1 MRVFAAFLIL
11 CSACW
16 PAAREQA
23 AHATVLIDE
32 QVAVWVTECMDAAT
46 NWDEHDECT
55 KVGAHV
61 GRLRQA
67 TLSLDTAKGRK
78 ARRAAACEWFRAL
91 DPLPDVPAVRV
102 AKRSKWRR
110 KC

>member
-1 MRVFAAFLIL
+1 MRVLFACLIL

-16 PAAREQA
+16 SREVEQA
-23 AHATVLIDE
+23 AHATNAIDE
-32 QVAVWVTECMDAAT
+32 QVAVWVTECTDAAT
-46 NWDEHDECT
+46 NWDEHDECIR
-55 KVGAHV
+55 VGAYV

-67 TLSLDTAKGRK
+67 TLALDAARGRQ
-78 ARRAAACEWFRAL
+78 ARRAAACQWFQIVHT
-91 DPLPDVPAVRV
+91 LPDVPAVVV